1 VASLLPLLL
10 VILVIGIAPAA
21 VMSKAQSVAAQLVS
35 PLARAAHAL
44 PAPPAVA
51 SIGSAHGK

>member
-1 VASLLPLLL
+1 